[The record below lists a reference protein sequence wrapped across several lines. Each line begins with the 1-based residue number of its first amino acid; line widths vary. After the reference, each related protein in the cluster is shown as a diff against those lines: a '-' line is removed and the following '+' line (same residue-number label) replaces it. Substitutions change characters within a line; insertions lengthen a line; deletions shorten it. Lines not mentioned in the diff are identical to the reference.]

1 MTAPVFAAHSFSDR
15 SVPCVREF
23 HWNSAALDSSTLVA
37 VTSFDCPASPEKRR
51 PSASSRTHSDGP
63 VSQTLLTSTSKARAA
78 TRLRNPR

>member
-1 MTAPVFAAHSFSDR
+1 M
-15 SVPCVREF
+15 
-23 HWNSAALDSSTLVA
+23 DSTDPHPDPQHCLKHYVG
-37 VTSFDCPASPEKRR
+37 CPASPEKRR